1 MKPCGSS
8 QAPPSGTKLSSPPV
22 FEHYIIISPTADSFL
37 LIHLHF
43 TFIRSI
49 SVLIFLLLFCLIH
62 PPAVW
67 TTLPTIASSSA
78 LLLSPSSSTFLLFH
92 PTTLTSLPGIR
103 VQRSYSGHQWK
114 HVTATIWPPPLLFL
128 LWFVHFPSLFIFWLC
143 FIYSCIYRSFFFC
156 FQTMFPII
164 LRSLIIASFMA
175 FPFLLCFLL
184 FHCFSHPSFHF
195 FTNLF
200 NSLSL
205 SLSGSPEGYVRVQL
219 SKVEN
224 KPTQK
229 CSFTDHGLL
238 LVFVVFPLYKK
249 LCLMSWQ
256 FHTVNILGRFRG
268 ALQRNDPRS
277 DAGDGS
283 ASDHQRGTVPE
294 QPRKHAD
301 DGFTGLRP
309 QSGPQPGR
317 KTQRGQNSVCIL
329 WNHTE
334 LKTSRKR
341 TKIKNRKWRNL
352 RLQRPWD
359 PKRISSG
366 IS

>member
-1 MKPCGSS
+1 MDN
-8 QAPPSGTKLSSPPV
+8 PS
-22 FEHYIIISPTADSFL
+22 HHCFL
-37 LIHLHF
+37 LC
-43 TFIRSI
+43 T
-49 SVLIFLLLFCLIH
+49 
-62 PPAVW
+62 PP
-67 TTLPTIASSSA
+67 L
-78 LLLSPSSSTFLLFH
+78 TFLLHLSPLPSNH
-92 PTTLTSLPGIR
+92 PDLPPRDQSTTLVFGASVKACHRNNL
-103 VQRSYSGHQWK
+103 
-114 HVTATIWPPPLLFL
+114 TATAPIPSLVCPLSLAFYFLTLFHLFL
-128 LWFVHFPSLFIFWLC
+128 HLQKL
-143 FIYSCIYRSFFFC
+143 FFC

-205 SLSGSPEGYVRVQL
+205 PLSGSPEGYVRVQL

-317 KTQRGQNSVCIL
+317 KTQRGQNSVCIV

>member
-1 MKPCGSS
+1 MWVVQLSAVSVTDSSWGATPEEWPVVVKLAPAAEIKQSWWEWRWDESKNSRAFRGSGFHALSCIHVYLYVKPCGSS

-143 FIYSCIYRSFFFC
+143 FIYSCIYRSFFSVSKPC
-156 FQTMFPII
+156 FQ
-164 LRSLIIASFMA
+164 
-175 FPFLLCFLL
+175 L
-184 FHCFSHPSFHF
+184 F
-195 FTNLF
+195 
-200 NSLSL
+200 
-205 SLSGSPEGYVRVQL
+205 Y
-219 SKVEN
+219 
-224 KPTQK
+224 
-229 CSFTDHGLL
+229 DHL
-238 LVFVVFPLYKK
+238 
-249 LCLMSWQ
+249 
-256 FHTVNILGRFRG
+256 
-268 ALQRNDPRS
+268 
-277 DAGDGS
+277 
-283 ASDHQRGTVPE
+283 
-294 QPRKHAD
+294 
-301 DGFTGLRP
+301 
-309 QSGPQPGR
+309 
-317 KTQRGQNSVCIL
+317 
-329 WNHTE
+329 
-334 LKTSRKR
+334 
-341 TKIKNRKWRNL
+341 
-352 RLQRPWD
+352 
-359 PKRISSG
+359 
-366 IS
+366 